1 MIKRQLQVFFIK
13 RTMGAN
19 RMIYGLHKVPLLKR
33 LIPDSLYRQVTV
45 KRVLGILSLLLAGMG
60 KILKKFL
67 FLFFLLWAPLTF
79 LWGEETGGEAYL
91 LQMWFVLSFVGGSL
105 NFIMSSGYDEQD
117 LVMLEQFRMAPAP
130 YICGKIF
137 TQRGMDLL
145 AMLPATLVLSSMGA
159 FSFRQGLLLLVVRL
173 CFQLVGEATF
183 LLIYRVTKIN
193 YVVKGWYGAP
203 MILATLVAA
212 YLPVYLRSCWPLVPF
227 LLHPATIA
235 ISLLAAFLSC
245 WAIWSSRGFDLLARQ
260 GAERL
265 RQGLEESQQ
274 AEKTVR
280 FADVEIKE
288 KQVDLQKE
296 DDRRVKGKRGFS
308 YLNAMFF
315 LRHKKVVYKQVRQRC
330 TLVAIGAVVLCGVLL
345 FLPEQREMLLTQLLT
360 NLTLYFW
367 VLYAVSIGE
376 PINRMLFC
384 SCDVHMLHYP
394 FYRTP
399 QAIWEN
405 FRARVWTSMRYNLTI
420 GLVIYGVIV
429 LWGIFFRAPVAPYS
443 YLLLLIAV
451 LGLSFFFSYHYL
463 FVYYLLQPYTTDY
476 GSKNIWYS
484 IANSAVY
491 ILCYVMTVGLWDA
504 HIPGTVLAI
513 GIAVVAGLY
522 YFVGQILVRRFAPKT
537 FHLK

>member
-13 RTMGAN
+13 QAMGAN
-19 RMIYGLHKVPLLKR
+19 RMIYGLQKVPLLKR
-33 LIPDSLYRQVTV
+33 FIPDGLYRQVTV
-45 KRVLGILSLLLAGMG
+45 KRVLGILSLLLTCVG
-60 KILKKFL
+60 KVLKKFL
-67 FLFFLLWAPLTF
+67 FLFFLLWMPLGF

-130 YICGKIF
+130 YFRGKVF
-137 TQRGMDLL
+137 TQRGTDLL

-159 FSFRQGLLLLVVRL
+159 FSFRQGILLLVVRL
-173 CFQLVGEATF
+173 CFQLVGEAIF
-183 LLIYRVTKIN
+183 LLIFRATKSN

-212 YLPVYLRSCWPLVPF
+212 YLPVYLRSCWQLMPF
-227 LLHPATIA
+227 LLHPAMVA
-235 ISLLAAFLSC
+235 ISLLAALFSC
-245 WAIWSSRGFDLLARQ
+245 WTIWSSRGFDLLARQ

-296 DDRRVKGKRGFS
+296 DDRRVKGKQGFS

-330 TLVAIGAVVLCGVLL
+330 GLVTIGAVVLCGVLF
-345 FLPEQREMLLTQLLT
+345 FLPEQREMLLTQLIT

-405 FRARVWTSMRYNLTI
+405 FRARLWTSMRYNLTI
-420 GLVIYGVIV
+420 GLVIYGVV
-429 LWGIFFRAPVAPYS
+429 ALWGIFFRAPVAPHS
-443 YLLLLIAV
+443 YLFLLIAV

-491 ILCYVMTVGLWDA
+491 ILCYVTTVGLWNA
-504 HIPGTVLAI
+504 HIPGAVLAI
-513 GIAVVAGLY
+513 GIAMVAGLY
-522 YFVGQILVRRFAPKT
+522 YFVGQMLVRRFAPKT
-537 FHLK
+537 FHIK